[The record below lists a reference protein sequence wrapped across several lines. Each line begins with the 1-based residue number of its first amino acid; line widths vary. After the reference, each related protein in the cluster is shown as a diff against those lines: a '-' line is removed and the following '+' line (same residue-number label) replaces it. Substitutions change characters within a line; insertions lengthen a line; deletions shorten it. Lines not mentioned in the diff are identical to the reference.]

1 MSLKKLVFGAIGYS
15 SVLFCYYPALIAF
28 YLLFTGSWVTRGI
41 IGLLYLYQITIC
53 KTNDTLKR
61 FFANMNPVDYFQE
74 SKLITEDEKLPTQ
87 KALFGFHPHGILAAP
102 IGFNTL
108 RHPVLYNSN
117 PLASRALLF
126 LPISGMFSR
135 WMGIKPVDRSNFLR
149 LLKNGENVSLSPG
162 GFEEATLSDN
172 NQDLVFIK
180 NRKGF
185 IKYALEFGYTIF
197 PCYTFGENKTYYS
210 FTGLQSLRL
219 FLNKIKMPG
228 TVFIGKYGIFPRRD
242 IGWHTVIGKGI
253 QCPKIEHPT
262 VEDVDKFHKLYID
275 ELLRVF
281 DKYRDQLGGSKTLKI
296 R

>member
-1 MSLKKLVFGAIGYS
+1 MSITTFVRGTIGYTC
-15 SVLFCYYPALIAF
+15 VLLCYYPALIAF
-28 YLLFTGSWVTRGI
+28 YLLFTGSWVTRGV

-53 KTNDTLKR
+53 KTNQTIKR
-61 FFANMNPVDYFQE
+61 FFADLHPFNFFQD
-74 SKLITEDEKLPTQ
+74 SKLILEEEKLPTQ

-102 IGFNTL
+102 LGFNTL
-108 RHPVLYNSN
+108 RHPVLYNTH

-126 LPISGMFSR
+126 LPLSGLFSR
-135 WMGIKPVDRSNFLR
+135 WMGIKPVDRGNFLR
-149 LLKNGENVSLSPG
+149 HLQNGDNVSLSPG

-197 PCYTFGENKTYYS
+197 PCYTFGENKSYYS
-210 FTGLQSLRL
+210 FTGLQSFRL

-253 QCPKIEHPT
+253 QCPRIEHPAH
-262 VEDVDKFHKLYID
+262 EDVEKFHKLYIE
-275 ELLRVF
+275 ELERIF
-281 DKYRDQLGGSKTLKI
+281 EKYREELGGSKTLKV